1 MRTREPLRLNRR
13 ELLKL
18 GLLSGGAA
26 LIGSR
31 ALRPTPAFALCDVGD
46 EPFPTSPLILNPF
59 KDLLPIPPVYA
70 LSDPSTWRN
79 PWTRG
84 LAPPGPGVGQQDSD
98 GGTHHVWPSTL
109 GLPDPI
115 YYKIDLKVNQHAFT
129 TSLV

>member
-1 MRTREPLRLNRR
+1 MRAREPLRLNRR

-70 LSDPSTWRN
+70 PSDPSTWRN
-79 PWTRG
+79 PRTG
-84 LAPPGPGVGQQDSD
+84 ALAPPGPGIGQQDSD
-98 GGTHHVWPSTL
+98 GGTHQVWPSTL
-109 GLPDPI
+109 G
-115 YYKIDLKVNQHAFT
+115 
-129 TSLV
+129 